1 VIDPQNPYPANY
13 TGHIRA
19 LLRDGRVVEE
29 RQPHLRGGSREPLGR
44 ADIEKKFLRNARH
57 GGWRDE
63 QIAAALKLAGTPW
76 DGAVELSALR
86 G

>member
-1 VIDPQNPYPANY
+1 VIDRENPYPANY

-19 LLRDGRVVEE
+19 LLRGDRVVVE

-44 ADIEKKFLRNARH
+44 ADIEEKFLRNARH

-63 QIAAALKLAGTPW
+63 QIAAALTLAGTLW
-76 DGAVELSALR
+76 DGTVELSALR